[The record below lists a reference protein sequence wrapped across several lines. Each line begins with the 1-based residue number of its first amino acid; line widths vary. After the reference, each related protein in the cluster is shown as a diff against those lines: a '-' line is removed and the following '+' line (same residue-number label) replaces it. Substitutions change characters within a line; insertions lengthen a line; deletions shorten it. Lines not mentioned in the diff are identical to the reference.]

1 MAMVVNETKLNAA
14 MTATADAI
22 REKLGSEEQIPFDYN
37 GGTGFAD
44 AVEAIP
50 QGGGGVVSIT
60 EGALFIDYDG
70 TLLYGWS
77 SDEVASQTK
86 LPDNPSHTGMVA
98 EGWNWTLEQIKSYI
112 AEYPRAI
119 VVVGQ
124 LYTTASGKTEFDIE
138 VYEDI
143 GLTVECH
150 ISGEKDWGD
159 GTVDTLE
166 THTYASSGSYTISC
180 SGTTTSNGSDAVG
193 VIFGSR
199 ETNAN
204 RLWCVSARIA
214 SGFVF
219 GSHALNNCMR
229 LQRIS
234 FPRNVTVQH
243 HMMRQCW
250 TLRAWVL
257 ASDVPQYFHYQ
268 GYGLSY
274 ASIIDGATI
283 GTAAIQASS
292 LKAFTLP
299 RNIITIPSD
308 FLGRT
313 LLPRIVFPKTVTS
326 IAGSAFNEN
335 RATAEYDFSK
345 CEVIPTLTNSYSI
358 NQKNNI
364 IKVPRALMDDWKTAT
379 NWTAMADRIVGV

>member
-22 REKLGSEEQIPFDYN
+22 RAKTGDSTQIPFDYN

-60 EGALFIDYDG
+60 EGVLFIDYDG
-70 TLLYGWS
+70 TLLYGWL

-86 LPDNPSHTGMVA
+86 LPDNPSHEGMVA

-112 AEYPRAI
+112 AEYPRAT

-124 LYTTASGKTEFDIE
+124 LYTTASGKTEFDVE

-193 VIFGSR
+193 MIFGSR
-199 ETNAN
+199 DTNAN

-234 FPRNVTVQH
+234 FPRNVTVRNH
-243 HMMRQCW
+243 LMRNCFA
-250 TLRAWVL
+250 LSAWVL
-257 ASDVPQYFHYQ
+257 PSDVPQYIHY
-268 GYGLSY
+268 GSYSLSY
-274 ASIIDGATI
+274 ASIADTVTI
-283 GTAAIQASS
+283 GSS
-292 LKAFTLP
+292 ALMQSVIKAFTIP
-299 RNIITIPSD
+299 RNIATIPNSL
-308 FLGRT
+308 LGSNQIS
-313 LLPRIVFPKTVTS
+313 RIVFPKTVTN
-326 IAGSAFNEN
+326 IAGSAFNNN
-335 RATAEYDFSK
+335 RSTVEYDFSK
-345 CEVIPTLTNSYSI
+345 CEVVPTLSDQYSI
-358 NQKNNI
+358 AQKNSI
-364 IKVPRALMDDWKTAT
+364 IKVPRALIEDWKVAT
-379 NWTAMADRIVGV
+379 NWSAIADRIVGV